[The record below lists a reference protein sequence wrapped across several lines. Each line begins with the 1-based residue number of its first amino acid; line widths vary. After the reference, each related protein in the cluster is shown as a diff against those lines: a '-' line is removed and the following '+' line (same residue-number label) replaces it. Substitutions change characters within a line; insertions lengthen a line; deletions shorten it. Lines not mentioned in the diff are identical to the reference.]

1 VKLKFPE
8 RIDRIM
14 PRVLKS
20 LELEDRMKNMIILEK
35 WQEIVGE
42 KIAQHTRATSIDS
55 ENLFVTVDN
64 PVWQG
69 QLFLMKDKILK
80 KIKEYGVS
88 IKDIKLAIM

>member
-1 VKLKFPE
+1 LKFPE

-14 PRVLKS
+14 PRVLKT
-20 LELEDRMKNMIILEK
+20 LELEDRIKNMIILEK
-35 WQEIVGE
+35 WREIVGE

-80 KIKEYGVS
+80 KVKEYGIT

>member
-1 VKLKFPE
+1 MKFPE

-20 LELEDRMKNMIILEK
+20 LELEDRIKNMIILEK

-80 KIKEYGVS
+80 KVKEYGIS

>member
-1 VKLKFPE
+1 MKFPE

-20 LELEDRMKNMIILEK
+20 LELEDRIKNMIILEK

-42 KIAQHTRATSIDS
+42 KIAQHTRATSIDA

-80 KIKEYGVS
+80 KVKEYGIS

>member
-20 LELEDRMKNMIILEK
+20 LELEDRIKNMIILEK

-80 KIKEYGVS
+80 KVKEYGIS

>member
-1 VKLKFPE
+1 LKFPE

-20 LELEDRMKNMIILEK
+20 LELEDRIKNMIILEK

-80 KIKEYGVS
+80 KVKEYGIS

>member
-1 VKLKFPE
+1 MKFPE
-8 RIDRIM
+8 KINRIM

-20 LELEDRMKNMIILEK
+20 LQLEEKIKNLGIVEK
-35 WQEIVGE
+35 WPEIVGAN
-42 KIAQHTRATSIDS
+42 IAKHTKATGIDA

-69 QLFLMKDKILK
+69 QLFLMKEKILE
-80 KIKEYGVS
+80 KIKKYGVN

>member
-1 VKLKFPE
+1 MKLKFPE

-20 LELEDRMKNMIILEK
+20 LELEDRIKNMIILEK

-80 KIKEYGVS
+80 KVKEYGIS